1 MVNPMPYAPTE
12 TCLMNRRSLH
22 RAVRRGFTLLEIMVV
37 VTIIAVL
44 ATLVA
49 PRVWNALAKSKTQ
62 AAQAEVRV
70 LAQQIGLYMMDN
82 NISRLPDDFELEV
95 LTTGDNPYLNKKE
108 DIIDPWNNTYVVV
121 VPGEHNID
129 FDVMTYGADGE
140 PGGEGEDVDVVN
152 K

>member
-1 MVNPMPYAPTE
+1 MVNSTQSGSCC
-12 TCLMNRRSLH
+12 TRR
-22 RAVRRGFTLLEIMVV
+22 RALARAARRGFTLLEIMVV

-49 PRVWNALAKSKTQ
+49 PRVWQALATSKSK

-82 NISRLPDDFELEV
+82 NLSRLPDDFELEA
-95 LTTGDNPYLNKKE
+95 LTTGTNPYLNNKE
-108 DIIDPWNNTYVVV
+108 DIIDPWNNPYVVI
-121 VPGEHNID
+121 VPGEQNVD

-140 PGGEGEDVDVVN
+140 PGGEGEDMDVVN